1 MTKIISI
8 INHKGGVGKTTTTLN
23 LGKGL
28 SLLNFKVLMIDID
41 PQANLSQSIGVE
53 DPINSI
59 YHAICHNEPLPIQI
73 LSPYLSIVPASL
85 ELSEAEMKLQKEVN
99 GYFKLKKTLNEI
111 KDAYDYILIDC
122 PPSLSILTINSLI
135 AANNTIIVVQPEY
148 LATKGLVTIL
158 SLIEELK
165 ENLNPDLHILGML
178 ITQVDRTIIKQQIAE
193 QLKSVYPEKVFDTM
207 IRRNVTLTEA
217 SAMNQ
222 DIFSYND
229 QCAGAV
235 DYMNLSNEISKIK

>member
-41 PQANLSQSIGVE
+41 PQANLSQSIGIE
-53 DPINSI
+53 DPTNNI
-59 YHAICHNEPLPIQI
+59 YHTICHNEPLPIQV
-73 LSPYLSIVPASL
+73 LSPYLDIVPASL

-99 GYFKLKKTLNEI
+99 GYFKLKKALNEI
-111 KDAYDYILIDC
+111 KDKYDYILIDC

-158 SLIEELK
+158 SLISELK

-193 QLKSVYPEKVFDTM
+193 QLKSIYPEKVFDTT

-222 DIFSYND
+222 DIFSYD
-229 QCAGAV
+229 DKCAGAV